1 MCFQKA
7 YFKTLKLL
15 STSITV
21 CIDNEATSRATA
33 TSLVELATRS
43 QQKLQ
48 LINVLLVLNIRHN
61 LIAIDRLAYKVTFF
75 YSECS
80 ICNKLSWL
88 VTRIRSYEELY
99 RLQALIAFAAIATAT
114 LASIDL

>member
-1 MCFQKA
+1 MP
-7 YFKTLKLL
+7 
-15 STSITV
+15 ITV
-21 CIDNEATSRATA
+21 CIGNEATSRATA
-33 TSLVELATRS
+33 TGSVELATES

-48 LINVLLVLNIRHN
+48 LTNVLLVLDIRHN

-80 ICNKLSWL
+80 IRDKLSWP
-88 VTRIRSYEELY
+88 VARIRSYKGLY
-99 RLQALIAFAAIATAT
+99 RLQALMAFAAIATAT